1 MWCGAVFQ
9 KSWEPAFLTS
19 FSAKLATMVGY
30 VKISLINLLLFQSS
44 FVTSI
49 NLDFENTV
57 EL

>member
-1 MWCGAVFQ
+1 MRCGAVLK
-9 KSWEPAFLTS
+9 KSWEPALLTS
-19 FSAKLATMVGY
+19 FSTKLATMVGY

-49 NLDFENTV
+49 NLDFENAV